1 MPLETTNAGCFSRP
15 AHLQVGNLLDLGVS
29 REVKVL
35 LGIDDPLCGSTDDT
49 RREGEKGEDEMEE
62 AQPKTK
68 SI

>member
-1 MPLETTNAGCFSRP
+1 
-15 AHLQVGNLLDLGVS
+15 VS